1 MFNKIQAILF
11 DVKFQTHID
20 GDKITFY
27 KDFPEDSITLK
38 MQGNEYSIFEVH
50 RESVRELVSTTSKD
64 IALFFTIATL
74 DNFFFN
80 TNDTIKAREIRS
92 LVKLDQIN
100 EAIELIKQE
109 VDTAFSLG
117 NIEHEKLS
125 LIQQNNIYSLY
136 FNGKIILDHL
146 SPQRAYVT
154 LFNYLKKVDRA
165 AKLYYRVIQSVKIE
179 NITLYDF
186 IDFYLKK

>member
-1 MFNKIQAILF
+1 MFNRIQAILF
-11 DVKFQTHID
+11 DVKFQTHVD
-20 GDKITFY
+20 RDKTTFY
-27 KDFPEDSITLK
+27 KDFPEDSIILK
-38 MQGNEYSIFEVH
+38 RQGNEYSIFEVH
-50 RESVRELVSTTSKD
+50 RESIRELVSTTPKD
-64 IALFFTIATL
+64 IALFFIVATL

-92 LVKLDQIN
+92 LVKLNQIN

-109 VDTAFSLG
+109 VDITFSLE

-125 LIQQNNIYSLY
+125 LIQHNNIYSLY

-146 SPQRAYVT
+146 SLQRAYVT

-165 AKLYYRVIQSVKIE
+165 TKLYYRIIQSVKLE
-179 NITLYDF
+179 TITLYDF